1 MRWLIRLFVLSLLLI
16 PIGIIAVAALCIE
29 TTPLVKGEALLS
41 SANVERAKNLLLEH
55 NPQKLRTGEVK
66 TVSMSEEEVGLV
78 VNHVINRWGSG
89 SARLEMHDDRL
100 AFVATVDL
108 SSVLPGRYLNVQAN
122 LSVFEGAVRVER
134 LKIGPVSFPRA
145 AVQALVGFGAE
156 HVYRASGV
164 TNVKEVLRAV
174 AIHPQRLD
182 ITYEWKEELV
192 DALRDR
198 LVSRDDREML
208 RIYNEFLA
216 AEISRQ
222 GSSLSFAS
230 LVQGIFGRAKE
241 RSIATDPVA
250 ENRAAIMVLAAY
262 VNGSKLTALAPEA
275 VDWVKP
281 RRVRL
286 KIYGR
291 RDFVQHFTTSAALA
305 VAGGGAVS
313 NAIGLYKEIDDA
325 DGGSGFS
332 FKDLAADKA
341 GTEFGQIAVA
351 SESSARRLH
360 SRIEQGISDKTL
372 IPNVSDLEENMTDS
386 EFTRRY
392 GGVGGKKYMLAVE
405 VIKRRIAASALYK

>member
-16 PIGIIAVAALCIE
+16 PIGVIAVAALCVE
-29 TTPLVKGEALLS
+29 TTALVKREALLS
-41 SANVERAKNLLLEH
+41 SANVKRAKNLLREH

-66 TVSMSEEEVGLV
+66 TVSMSEEEVGLLV
-78 VNHVINRWGSG
+78 HHLINRLGSG
-89 SARLEMHDDRL
+89 NATLEMHGDRL
-100 AFVATVDL
+100 AFAATVDL
-108 SSVLPGRYLNVQAN
+108 SKILPGRYLNVQTNVSA
-122 LSVFEGAVRVER
+122 FEGVVRVEK
-134 LKIGPVSFPRA
+134 LKIGRVSFPRT
-145 AVQALVGFGAE
+145 AVQALVSFGAE

-164 TNVKEVLRAV
+164 TNVKEVIRAV

-182 ITYEWKEELV
+182 ITYEWKEEIV
-192 DALRDR
+192 VAVRDR
-198 LVSRDDREML
+198 IVSRDDRELL
-208 RIYNEFLA
+208 RIYNEVLA
-216 AEISRQ
+216 AEIDRL

-241 RSIATDPVA
+241 RSVVDDPVA
-250 ENRAAIMVLAAY
+250 ENRAAVMVLAAY

-341 GTEFGQIAVA
+341 GTEFGQVAVG
-351 SESSARRLH
+351 SESSARTLQ

-386 EFTRRY
+386 EFKRRY
-392 GGVGGKKYMLAVE
+392 GGVEAKKYALTVE
-405 VIKRRIAASALYK
+405 VIERRIAASALYK